1 MKASTVI
8 KPLAFA
14 IAAAVAV
21 SAQAGGPNDKY
32 KPDPYATKDAGAA
45 AVTVTTQSINQ
56 GTVVNQ
62 GTRNTARLGSSVNDS
77 AGSGGS
83 NDNLLGKSHDHDPN
97 PPSDDGGNN
106 VADGAAGNIGVNIA
120 AGDVNQQSNSAAL
133 STADESFVFG
143 TALAVTYT
151 DQSGPNA
158 SVVNHGTQNNA
169 TVRDSLNNTSGNI
182 GVNITSGNYNQQAN
196 SLAAAVSGGRVAVA
210 AAITGQESSSNNVLN
225 LATAKYKEQTTYG
238 GFVAWGG
245 YSGGGEITNKDDHG
259 GGGCFDGKGCGG
271 GWDLQTNNKQP
282 KGPDATFTE
291 SGDIWLAGF
300 YTGNKW
306 VPNGYKDVVRNNA
319 IMVDSLT
326 GASGNIGVNISA
338 GTNNQQSNSLAI
350 AAGCK
355 ACM

>member
-245 YSGGGEITNKDDHG
+245 YSGGGEITNKDQKPSGPHFTTDTQ
-259 GGGCFDGKGCGG
+259 K
-271 GWDLQTNNKQP
+271 P